1 MLRTNTRRAVIA
13 LAVLALSACS
23 LLPKSWHAGTV
34 MTAVPQVPDRGAH
47 YAIYVHDVALD
58 RNPDDTERRARFDRV
73 VMALATDGLH
83 VIAEVRP
90 AGTIQKVPQ
99 DLDRY
104 SQKLAGQVQQ
114 LLAAG
119 VPAHQIDVLGYS
131 RGAALTLITATH
143 VANSNV
149 GYVVIAGCMT
159 ENGSFKQFAPMF
171 MRYAEKLSGQ
181 FLSIAEQS
189 DKDFGSCT
197 PYFDKAMARPIYA
210 DIMLTTGKAHA
221 FAMEPDEAWVRPT
234 VTWIKGRH

>member
-1 MLRTNTRRAVIA
+1 
-13 LAVLALSACS
+13 
-23 LLPKSWHAGTV
+23 
-34 MTAVPQVPDRGAH
+34 
-47 YAIYVHDVALD
+47 
-58 RNPDDTERRARFDRV
+58 
-73 VMALATDGLH
+73 
-83 VIAEVRP
+83 
-90 AGTIQKVPQ
+90 
-99 DLDRY
+99 
-104 SQKLAGQVQQ
+104 
-114 LLAAG
+114 
-119 VPAHQIDVLGYS
+119 
-131 RGAALTLITATH
+131 
-143 VANSNV
+143 
-149 GYVVIAGCMT
+149 MT